1 MAAGVQLSIVS
12 DDDKARLETPP
23 PQGSRSVIARH
34 QITEGLKTMELSIRT
49 RAIETTDELR
59 ELVTRRLQFALDTFT
74 DRIDGVSVYLMDLN
88 GPRRG
93 VDKLCQITVRVRG
106 IGSLAVLER
115 ASTPAGALGRATRRL
130 KYRVAEALRRSVELS
145 AESIRTSSQPA

>member
-1 MAAGVQLSIVS
+1 
-12 DDDKARLETPP
+12 
-23 PQGSRSVIARH
+23 
-34 QITEGLKTMELSIRT
+34 MELSIRT

-59 ELVTRRLQFALDTFT
+59 DLVTRRLQFALDTFT
-74 DRIDGVSVYLMDLN
+74 DRIDAVSVYLMDLN

-115 ASTPAGALGRATRRL
+115 ASPPAAALGRAARRV
-130 KYRVAEALRRSVELS
+130 KYRVAETLRRSIES
-145 AESIRTSSQPA
+145 SSKSIRTSSEAA